1 MSRRTRPLGDRFWA
15 KVDRRGPDECWPWT
29 AAVGT
34 HGYGV
39 VGVGSGTMTAHR
51 VAFLL
56 SSGALPEA
64 PGAHGGV
71 VMHACDNRRCCNPAH
86 LRGGSQGENLADAAS
101 KGRSRL
107 PPPKVGEAVHT
118 AKLKAWQVREIKAAL
133 AAGERG
139 VALAARYCV
148 APGVIGAIRRGRTWR
163 SVA

>member
-1 MSRRTRPLGDRFWA
+1 MKRRTRPLADRFWA

-39 VGVGSGTMTAHR
+39 VGVERGTMTAHR

-56 SSGALPEA
+56 ANGALPEA

-71 VMHACDNRRCCNPAH
+71 VMHRCDNRRCCNPAH
-86 LRGGSQGENLADAAS
+86 LCGGSQRDNLADATA
-101 KGRSRL
+101 KGRSRV
-107 PPPKVGEAVHT
+107 PPPILGEAVHT
-118 AKLKAWQVREIKAAL
+118 AKLKAAQVREIKEAL
-133 AAGERG
+133 EGGATG
-139 VALAARYCV
+139 VALAARYGV
-148 APGVIGAIRRGRTWR
+148 RPDVIGAIRRGRTWR